1 MRRVMILAGTVKQTP
16 RGFAELVN
24 SGVVKQDVSNGN
36 DVLAEWEHGKCCVNK
51 NKININFAPSF
62 SIVANH

>member
-36 DVLAEWEHGKCCVNK
+36 DVLAE
-51 NKININFAPSF
+51 
-62 SIVANH
+62 